1 MLRAAAA
8 LAGAILLCAAPPST
22 PAWGI
27 TYLTQDEA
35 LALAFPEGTA
45 LTKKTFQLREDGQRR
60 YREELGTTPPPGT
73 LYEVYMGVKDGTP
86 QGWAFVLTESSR
98 YRPIT
103 FLVAIAPGGTVGRVE
118 VMVYREPRG
127 EQVKEGRYLKQYERQ
142 SGAVELGK
150 EIQSISG
157 ATVSGQVITFG
168 VNKALFL
175 VRELLLQDNAA
186 QTTTTKAAP

>member
-1 MLRAAAA
+1 LARAFIGMLLLSA
-8 LAGAILLCAAPPST
+8 LLGAPT
-22 PAWGI
+22 AWGI

-35 LALAFPEGTA
+35 LALAFPEGTVV
-45 LTKKTFQLREDGQRR
+45 TKKSLALSEEGRKR
-60 YREELGTTPPPGT
+60 YKEELGTVPPPEAG
-73 LYEVYMGVKDGTP
+73 YEIYVGALAGAP

-103 FLVAIAPGGTVGRVE
+103 FLVAIAPGGTVRRVD

-127 EQVKEGRYLKQYERQ
+127 EQVKERRFLKQFEEKN
-142 SGAVELGK
+142 GAVEFGK
-150 EIQSISG
+150 EIQSVSG

-175 VRELLLQDNAA
+175 VRELLLQDSTVQAK
-186 QTTTTKAAP
+186 TTGTAP